1 MLTQWHDTVLI
12 TRWNLRP
19 PNADGKPVLGTDD
32 LLVLQTFNIAYD
44 DGVFPSERHRIQLSG
59 CYLLL
64 AFTGAR
70 PGEIV
75 DNEKKKPKDGSW
87 EDIYDRKSAKFEDS
101 DEASKGLDEATQ
113 MLEDM
118 LFQETEYRGRPKAL
132 CYEDIFLSIVRHPET
147 GRDIPAMAIKF
158 IHHKGED
165 RKPKPC
171 VVTYDSI
178 NSRLIANTC

>member
-1 MLTQWHDTVLI
+1 MIKWHDTVLV
-12 TRWNLRP
+12 TRWGLRP
-19 PNADGKPVLGTDD
+19 PNVDGKPVLGTDD
-32 LLVLQTFNIAYD
+32 LLALQTFNIAYD
-44 DGVFPSERHRIQLSG
+44 DTIFPSERHRVQLLG

-87 EDIYDRKSAKFEDS
+87 QDIYGRKTIETEDS
-101 DEASKGLDEATQ
+101 DDGNKDLDEADRL
-113 MLEDM
+113 LEEM

-147 GRDIPAMAIKF
+147 GKDVPTMSIKF

-165 RKPKPC
+165 RKPKP
-171 VVTYDSI
+171 
-178 NSRLIANTC
+178 